1 MEDAV
6 AWGGNWRVES
16 HQGKREQWL
25 REPLK
30 KASRESKG
38 QKVQVGFEGTYF
50 FTLSTPPPFQDLPRE
65 EGGDETTDDVPRI
78 QCEDGCDPQGL
89 RDNSQVQR

>member
-1 MEDAV
+1 MEAGGLKAV
-6 AWGGNWRVES
+6 RG
-16 HQGKREQWL
+16 QREQWL
-25 REPLK
+25 RKPRK
-30 KASRESKG
+30 KGSRESKG
-38 QKVQVGFEGTYF
+38 QKVQVGFESTYF
-50 FTLSTPPPFQDLPRE
+50 FTLPTPPPFQDLPRE